1 VGFDLAEDDPALLAF
16 DKAIFLDMSA
26 HGADHGVASAGVFL
40 EYILLSPDVAESI
53 EMKIGC
59 LCMFNP
65 SIYFGTEVNLY
76 EP

>member
-1 VGFDLAEDDPALLAF
+1 
-16 DKAIFLDMSA
+16 MSA